1 MSTAND
7 KRKTFFLNKDKEK
20 PITAGGVILYRFVK
34 NNMEL
39 LLADSR
45 GVYEDLGGCV
55 DDNDKNIY
63 DTVSREAYEES
74 NKLLSKTKIKNR
86 LKDAPSMYAPKSKYV
101 VYIIEANHDESML
114 KCTDFGEKE
123 LHDDIFRKIR
133 WIPLDTFLLPEIIK
147 HKLNWRL
154 KNTILFN
161 NLKAIKNNKNL
172 DINLFSASKSD
183 SDISDTDSEEEK
195 KVSKKKTKK

>member
-1 MSTAND
+1 MSIAND
-7 KRKTFFLNKDKEK
+7 KRKTFYLNKDKEK

-45 GVYEDLGGCV
+45 GAYEDLGGCV

-63 DTVSREAYEES
+63 ETVSREAYEES

-86 LKDAPSMYAPKSKYV
+86 LKDAPSMYAPRSKYV
-101 VYIIEANHDESML
+101 VYIIEANGDEAML
-114 KCTDFGEKE
+114 KCADFGEKE

-133 WIPLDTFLLPEIIK
+133 WIPLDTFLLPETIK

-154 KNTILFN
+154 KNTILFSK
-161 NLKAIKNNKNL
+161 LKEIKNNKNL

-183 SDISDTDSEEEK
+183 SDTDSEEEVPK
-195 KVSKKKTKK
+195 KGNKK